1 MEFSQLIINY
11 PEDKLCLHYE
21 FNSNRRGSLTENA
34 ANTSP
39 PLGWKR
45 VKFKNSDEKSSQK
58 TQDSSPKS
66 SQNSRQNPRK
76 RFVNC
81 DGAKTMTVCRVND
94 WQRQAKKGLREVTE
108 TLNIL
113 TTVSLS
119 QQQVHYLMTFVM
131 IMIKVKSR
139 FILISKQITNTL
151 QDLLPARMMQTR
163 KINLETDKIT
173 PNAEVFR

>member
-1 MEFSQLIINY
+1 M
-11 PEDKLCLHYE
+11 
-21 FNSNRRGSLTENA
+21 
-34 ANTSP
+34 
-39 PLGWKR
+39 
-45 VKFKNSDEKSSQK
+45 
-58 TQDSSPKS
+58 
-66 SQNSRQNPRK
+66 
-76 RFVNC
+76 
-81 DGAKTMTVCRVND
+81 
-94 WQRQAKKGLREVTE
+94 REATE

-119 QQQVHYLMTFVM
+119 QQQVDYLMTFVM

-151 QDLLPARMMQTR
+151 QDLMPARMMQTR

>member
-1 MEFSQLIINY
+1 M
-11 PEDKLCLHYE
+11 PCK
-21 FNSNRRGSLTENA
+21 RLT
-34 ANTSP
+34 
-39 PLGWKR
+39 
-45 VKFKNSDEKSSQK
+45 K
-58 TQDSSPKS
+58 T
-66 SQNSRQNPRK
+66 
-76 RFVNC
+76 RF
-81 DGAKTMTVCRVND
+81 
-94 WQRQAKKGLREVTE
+94 WQAKKGLREVTE

-163 KINLETDKIT
+163 KINLETDKNYTERGGIPLDGKRT
-173 PNAEVFR
+173 NLTNYRDKLVRIGEVYNRNEINT

>member
-1 MEFSQLIINY
+1 MQQILPLLLDENGLSLKFRRKVKSKDSRLKSKVKSKFASK
-11 PEDKLCLHYE
+11 PKEKVCKLWWCK
-21 FNSNRRGSLTENA
+21 NNDSMPCKRLT
-34 ANTSP
+34 
-39 PLGWKR
+39 
-45 VKFKNSDEKSSQK
+45 K
-58 TQDSSPKS
+58 T
-66 SQNSRQNPRK
+66 
-76 RFVNC
+76 RF
-81 DGAKTMTVCRVND
+81 
-94 WQRQAKKGLREVTE
+94 WQAKKGLREATE

-119 QQQVHYLMTFVM
+119 QQQVDYLMTFVM

-151 QDLLPARMMQTR
+151 QDLLPTRMMQTR

>member
-1 MEFSQLIINY
+1 M
-11 PEDKLCLHYE
+11 
-21 FNSNRRGSLTENA
+21 
-34 ANTSP
+34 
-39 PLGWKR
+39 
-45 VKFKNSDEKSSQK
+45 
-58 TQDSSPKS
+58 
-66 SQNSRQNPRK
+66 
-76 RFVNC
+76 
-81 DGAKTMTVCRVND
+81 
-94 WQRQAKKGLREVTE
+94 
-108 TLNIL
+108 LNIL

-119 QQQVHYLMTFVM
+119 QQQVDYLMTFVM

>member
-1 MEFSQLIINY
+1 M
-11 PEDKLCLHYE
+11 
-21 FNSNRRGSLTENA
+21 
-34 ANTSP
+34 
-39 PLGWKR
+39 
-45 VKFKNSDEKSSQK
+45 
-58 TQDSSPKS
+58 
-66 SQNSRQNPRK
+66 
-76 RFVNC
+76 
-81 DGAKTMTVCRVND
+81 
-94 WQRQAKKGLREVTE
+94 REATE

-119 QQQVHYLMTFVM
+119 QQQVDYLMTFVM

>member
-1 MEFSQLIINY
+1 M
-11 PEDKLCLHYE
+11 
-21 FNSNRRGSLTENA
+21 
-34 ANTSP
+34 
-39 PLGWKR
+39 
-45 VKFKNSDEKSSQK
+45 
-58 TQDSSPKS
+58 
-66 SQNSRQNPRK
+66 RK
-76 RFVNC
+76 
-81 DGAKTMTVCRVND
+81 A
-94 WQRQAKKGLREVTE
+94 TE

-119 QQQVHYLMTFVM
+119 QQQVDYLMTFVM

>member
-1 MEFSQLIINY
+1 M
-11 PEDKLCLHYE
+11 PCK
-21 FNSNRRGSLTENA
+21 RLT
-34 ANTSP
+34 
-39 PLGWKR
+39 
-45 VKFKNSDEKSSQK
+45 K
-58 TQDSSPKS
+58 T
-66 SQNSRQNPRK
+66 
-76 RFVNC
+76 RF
-81 DGAKTMTVCRVND
+81 
-94 WQRQAKKGLREVTE
+94 WQAKKGLREVTE

-163 KINLETDKIT
+163 KINLETDKNYTERGGIPLDGKRT
-173 PNAEVFR
+173 NLTNYRDKIVRIGEVHNRNEINT